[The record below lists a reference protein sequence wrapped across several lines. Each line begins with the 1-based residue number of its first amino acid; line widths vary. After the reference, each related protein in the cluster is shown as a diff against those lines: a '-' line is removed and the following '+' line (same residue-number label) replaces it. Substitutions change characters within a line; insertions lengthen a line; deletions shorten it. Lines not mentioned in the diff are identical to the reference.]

1 MRKLGFVLVLSV
13 VAAVTACEDDAGPN
27 TPPDAALDGPAVP
40 DAAADTPASDDANE
54 AGGLEAGQAETGEA
68 RDMGESGSPADAGP
82 DGSPVAVVSI
92 TPAGPSIVPGGT
104 FQMRAVAIHVDGSI
118 SDVTAQATWSSSRPS
133 VATVSASGLVSALL
147 TGETEISATYQG
159 VVGSTHFTV
168 TTVATTGIT
177 IAPASATVAHGETRR
192 FTAILGFSNG
202 TSQDWTEMAQWSIE
216 HPTIATVSN
225 QDGQR
230 GLVEAVAAGQT
241 TLRAV
246 AIGHTGTATVTVTG
260 H

>member
-1 MRKLGFVLVLSV
+1 M
-13 VAAVTACEDDAGPN
+13 
-27 TPPDAALDGPAVP
+27 
-40 DAAADTPASDDANE
+40 NE
-54 AGGLEAGQAETGEA
+54 AGGLEAGQGETGEA
-68 RDMGESGSPADAGP
+68 GDMGESGSPADASP
-82 DGSPVAVVSI
+82 DGPPVAGLSV
-92 TPAGPSIVPGGT
+92 TPAGASIVPGGSV
-104 FQMRAVAIHVDGSI
+104 QMRAVAIHFDSST

-147 TGETEISATYQG
+147 TGQTDISATYQG
-159 VVGSTHFTV
+159 VVGSTSFTV

-177 IAPASATVAHGETRR
+177 ITPASATLAHGETRE
-192 FTAILGFSNG
+192 FTATLGFSNG
-202 TSQDWTEMAQWSIE
+202 TSQDITEMAQWSVE

-230 GLVEAVAAGQT
+230 GLVQAVAAGQT

-246 AIGHTGTATVTVTG
+246 AIGHTGTATLTVTG

>member
-1 MRKLGFVLVLSV
+1 M
-13 VAAVTACEDDAGPN
+13 
-27 TPPDAALDGPAVP
+27 
-40 DAAADTPASDDANE
+40 
-54 AGGLEAGQAETGEA
+54 
-68 RDMGESGSPADAGP
+68 
-82 DGSPVAVVSI
+82 
-92 TPAGPSIVPGGT
+92 
-104 FQMRAVAIHVDGSI
+104 
-118 SDVTAQATWSSSRPS
+118 
-133 VATVSASGLVSALL
+133 
-147 TGETEISATYQG
+147 TGETDISASHQG
-159 VVGSTHFTV
+159 VVGSTSFTV
-168 TTVATTGIT
+168 TTVAITGIT

-202 TSQDWTEMAQWSIE
+202 TSQDITEMAQWSVE

>member
-1 MRKLGFVLVLSV
+1 MRTLGLLMTLSV

-27 TPPDAALDGPAVP
+27 TPPDAVADGPAGP
-40 DAAADTPASDDANE
+40 DAAADMANADANE
-54 AGGLEAGQAETGEA
+54 AGGLEAGQSETGEA
-68 RDMGESGSPADAGP
+68 GDTGEPGSPADAGP
-82 DGSPVAVVSI
+82 DGPPVAGLRI
-92 TPAGPSIVPGGT
+92 TPMGASIVPGGSI
-104 FQMRAVAIHVDGSI
+104 QMRAVTFYRDIST
-118 SDVTAQATWSSSRPS
+118 SDVTALATWSSSRPS

-147 TGETEISATYQG
+147 PGETDISATYQG
-159 VVGSTHFTV
+159 VVGSTFFTV

-177 IAPASATVAHGETRR
+177 IAPASATLAHGETRR

-202 TSQDWTEMAQWSIE
+202 TSLDFTEMAQWSVE

-230 GLVEAVAAGQT
+230 GLVQAVAAGQT